1 MDDQI
6 PAPHLGSGLPRTF
19 KMLELLCELGYVVTF
34 VPLTIRTQHQP
45 ATRRLEQ
52 IGIEVFS
59 GDDFLPEDLLHDRA
73 GYYDVV
79 VISRPHNGAKYLDL
93 AREHFPRARIV
104 YDAEAVFSVRE
115 FLRAELEG
123 RGLSEAQKRG
133 MLRQELDIVKSAD
146 VVITV
151 SERERDV
158 VVRETGHDQVIVWG
172 HARDVRAPET
182 PFSKRRDLL
191 FVGGFL
197 QGHPPN
203 TDAVMH
209 FAHDLFPAIQQRLP
223 DCRFVIVGA
232 EPPDVVRR
240 LASPHIV
247 VAGYVD
253 ALEEYYEKCRVF
265 VVPLRFGAGI
275 SLKLIE
281 AMSQGIPAVVTTVGA
296 TGLGLED
303 RREALIARDDGEF
316 VDKVV
321 ELYEDET
328 LWAAVQRAAQDHVRR
343 QYSSDVMRGRL
354 AEALG
359 TAHGART
366 P

>member
-1 MDDQI
+1 V
-6 PAPHLGSGLPRTF
+6 L
-19 KMLELLCELGYVVTF
+19 
-34 VPLTIRTQHQP
+34 
-45 ATRRLEQ
+45 
-52 IGIEVFS
+52 
-59 GDDFLPEDLLHDRA
+59 
-73 GYYDVV
+73 
-79 VISRPHNGAKYLDL
+79 ISRPHNGAKYLDL

-104 YDAEAVFSVRE
+104 YDAEAVFCVRE

-146 VVITV
+146 LVITV

-158 VVRETGHDQVIVWG
+158 VVRETGHGEVIVWG

-197 QGHPPN
+197 HGHPPN

-209 FAHDLFPAIQQRLP
+209 FAHDLVPGHPAAPPGLP
-223 DCRFVIVGA
+223 VRDRGRRAPGRRSPAGVTA
-232 EPPDVVRR
+232 HRRRR
-240 LASPHIV
+240 LRRCRWRSTTRNAASSSS
-247 VAGYVD
+247 
-253 ALEEYYEKCRVF
+253 
-265 VVPLRFGAGI
+265 PLRFGAGI

-354 AEALG
+354 AAALG
-359 TAHGART
+359 TARGVPT